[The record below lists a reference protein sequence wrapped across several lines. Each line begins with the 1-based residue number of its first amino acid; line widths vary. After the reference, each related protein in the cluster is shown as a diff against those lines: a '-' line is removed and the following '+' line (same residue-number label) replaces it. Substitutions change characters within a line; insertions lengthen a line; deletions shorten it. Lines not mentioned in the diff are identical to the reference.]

1 MPEWFTVGRIDAQTY
16 VISEPRHW
24 EQPHCYLLEGS
35 DRSLLIDTGLGI
47 CDISVPV
54 SELTRQHVT
63 AALTH
68 AHWDHTGGLWHYGD
82 FCAHAA
88 ELSWLTGGFPLP
100 AAAVREMLAR
110 GGALPEGFDAAKY
123 ELFQGSP
130 ARLLGDGDVID
141 LGGRRI
147 EAVHTPGHS
156 PGHLCFYERERGY
169 LFTGDLVY
177 EGELYAFYPS
187 TDPEAY
193 LASVEKISALPV
205 GRVLPA
211 HFSLGVAPG
220 LITEI
225 RDALRGLAA
234 SGELRH
240 GTGLHDFGRW
250 AVEL

>member
-1 MPEWFTVGRIDAQTY
+1 MDNWFTIDT
-16 VISEPRHW
+16 VDPETHIISEYRHP
-24 EQPHCYLLEGS
+24 ERSHCYLLEGS
-35 DRSLLIDTGLGI
+35 ERSLLIDTGLGI

-68 AHWDHTGGLWHYGD
+68 VHWDHIGGLRHYSD

-88 ELSWLTGGFPLP
+88 ELGWLNGGFPQSIET
-100 AAAVREMLAR
+100 VRSFVVT
-110 GGALPEGFDAAKY
+110 GCDLPEGFDAAKY

-141 LGGRRI
+141 LGGRHI

-156 PGHLCFYERERGY
+156 PGHLCYYERERGY
-169 LFTGDLVY
+169 LFTGNLVY
-177 EGELYAFYPS
+177 EGTLYASYPS

-250 AVEL
+250 AVKL

>member
-1 MPEWFTVGRIDAQTY
+1 MDNWFTIDT
-16 VISEPRHW
+16 VDPETHIISEYRHP
-24 EQPHCYLLEGS
+24 ERSHCYLLEGS
-35 DRSLLIDTGLGI
+35 ERSLLIDTGLGI

-54 SELTRQHVT
+54 SALTRKHVT

-68 AHWDHTGGLWHYGD
+68 VHWDHIGGLRHYSD

-88 ELSWLTGGFPLP
+88 ELGWLNGGFPQSIET
-100 AAAVREMLAR
+100 VRSFVVT
-110 GGALPEGFDAAKY
+110 GCDLPEGFDVSKY

-177 EGELYAFYPS
+177 EGTLYASYPS
-187 TDPEAY
+187 TDPQAY
-193 LASVEKISALPV
+193 LASLEKIAALPV
-205 GRVLPA
+205 WRVFPG
-211 HFSLGVAPG
+211 HHSLDICPG
-220 LITEI
+220 LTAEI
-225 RDALRGLAA
+225 RDALRRLDADGALCHG
-234 SGELRH
+234 SGRH
-240 GTGLHDFGRW
+240 EYGRW

>member
-24 EQPHCYLLEGS
+24 ERPHCYLLEGS
-35 DRSLLIDTGLGI
+35 ERSLLIDTGLGI

-54 SELTRQHVT
+54 SELTSKHVT

-68 AHWDHTGGLWHYGD
+68 VHWDHIGGLWHYGD

-110 GGALPEGFDAAKY
+110 GYVLPEGFDTAKY
-123 ELFQGSP
+123 ELFQGAP
-130 ARLLGDGDVID
+130 ARLLEDGDVID

-250 AVEL
+250 AVKL